1 MAILVDINTR
11 ILCQGVMGDFGSC
24 HAKASLDYGTKLVA
38 GVTPG
43 KGGQSFDYGSHKV
56 PVFDTLSQAAKE
68 LGATVSVIFLP
79 SPLAAD
85 AILKAVEFMVMEGV
99 LLTSAGLASF
109 LARHRDLLCRADL
122 ITMWR
127 RCRILLS
134 IHNWHHLSDF
144 QFQPLTPDTE
154 VERGMVWR

>member
-11 ILCQGVMGDFGSC
+11 ILCQGIMGDFGSR
-24 HAKASLDYGTKLVA
+24 HAKASLDHGTKLVA

-43 KGGQSFDYGSHKV
+43 KGGQSFDHGSHKV
-56 PVFDTLSQAAKE
+56 PVFGTLSQVAKE
-68 LGATVSVIFLP
+68 LGATVSVIFVP
-79 SPLAAD
+79 SPFAAD

-109 LARHRDLLCRADL
+109 LARHRDLLCCADL

-134 IHNWHHLSDF
+134 IHNWHHLSDS

-154 VERGMVWR
+154 VDRGMVWR